1 MGPDS
6 RRPERADTGERGS
19 AVVDFVLVGVL
30 VTVLLLGVVQL
41 AAVLHVRNVLIDCA
55 SQGAR
60 YGALADRDPEAGV
73 ERTRA
78 LIAAALSPEYARDV
92 SAGRAVV
99 DGLETVE
106 VRVRAP
112 LPIIGLLG
120 TGRAL
125 DVSGHAV
132 AER

>member
-6 RRPERADTGERGS
+6 RRPERAATGERGS
-19 AVVDFVLVGVL
+19 ALVDFVLVGVL

-60 YGALADRDPEAGV
+60 YGALADREPQAGV

>member
-60 YGALADRDPEAGV
+60 YGALADREPQAGV